1 MKVKGTL
8 NFSSYELEELRAKAE
23 ADNKFDFFN
32 PFEYLSV
39 FITAL
44 CVIGFFSACAP
55 TLYLQARVIRYTT
68 YGLELVI
75 TLVFNWLITRKFFGR
90 GGYIKCNKLWES
102 VPFMKLIQLINRIEY
117 LLEDEDIEHKSVLLC
132 ENRRAIILENTETG
146 YIATSM
152 IKFPSNSLMNKV
164 FTEDGLDLVFLNNE
178 VDRIVRKE
186 AYYYIKSYAK
196 ERA

>member
-32 PFEYLSV
+32 PFEYLSL

-68 YGLELVI
+68 YGLELVM
-75 TLVFNWLITRKFFGR
+75 TLDEVGILNVTSYGSL
-90 GGYIKCNKLWES
+90 YHLWNLS
-102 VPFMKLIQLINRIEY
+102 
-117 LLEDEDIEHKSVLLC
+117 
-132 ENRRAIILENTETG
+132 
-146 YIATSM
+146 
-152 IKFPSNSLMNKV
+152 SL
-164 FTEDGLDLVFLNNE
+164 
-178 VDRIVRKE
+178 
-186 AYYYIKSYAK
+186 
-196 ERA
+196 